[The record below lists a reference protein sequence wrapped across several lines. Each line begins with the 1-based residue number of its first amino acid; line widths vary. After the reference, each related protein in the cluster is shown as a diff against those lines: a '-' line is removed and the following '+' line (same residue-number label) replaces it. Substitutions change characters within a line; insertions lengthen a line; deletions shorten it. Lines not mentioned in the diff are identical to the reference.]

1 MSTAEHKAFMEEAIA
16 ANPDARWKVVSFH
29 HSVYSV
35 ANHAVEGDILQR
47 REELTPVFDD
57 LGIDVVL
64 MGHDHVYV
72 RSNMMKGMKVSQETK
87 DLTSVTDP
95 EGILYLTANS
105 ASGSLSLIHI

>member
-1 MSTAEHKAFMEEAIA
+1 
-16 ANPDARWKVVSFH
+16 
-29 HSVYSV
+29 
-35 ANHAVEGDILQR
+35 
-47 REELTPVFDD
+47 
-57 LGIDVVL
+57 

-105 ASGSLSLIHI
+105 ASGSKYYDIKTNIILKLFC